1 MTIFGTLW
9 PKQNNPVIWLR
20 HNGENKHLA
29 THLSVY
35 ILDMLVMDLFPI
47 FFTQNHYFCF
57 YFFTLAFYFVP
68 ILDYWDKRGVYTCK
82 LSADAGSVLPVLN
95 HLTLCYRSNVA
106 SLHCND
112 WVWPT
117 ERQTRIIIKLKELNV
132 AFSVCVFWVC
142 ISSLYYDC
150 THTHRQTHTHAPF
163 AGFIHHRSEPKF
175 QALVYGTLSLP
186 KPFVRRWQ
194 RRQIAAR
201 RWLSATPQ
209 SVQWSNQEIM
219 AEFGGRVLE
228 SQAWSKTPS
237 TGVPH
242 PSSSHCHNW
251 SSHQVFLG
259 KLSANKQF
267 FVGAQMAVCL

>member
-1 MTIFGTLW
+1 MFQAFQRGATWPSLEHW

-47 FFTQNHYFCF
+47 YFTQNHYFCF

-150 THTHRQTHTHAPF
+150 THTHTQTDTHTPHSPDLSITDPNPNSKHWF
-163 AGFIHHRSEPKF
+163 T
-175 QALVYGTLSLP
+175 ALFPYPNLSYGADN
-186 KPFVRRWQ
+186 V
-194 RRQIAAR
+194 
-201 RWLSATPQ
+201 
-209 SVQWSNQEIM
+209 
-219 AEFGGRVLE
+219 GR
-228 SQAWSKTPS
+228 
-237 TGVPH
+237 
-242 PSSSHCHNW
+242 
-251 SSHQVFLG
+251 
-259 KLSANKQF
+259 
-267 FVGAQMAVCL
+267 